1 MFVLNCV
8 IVKEETLTYN
18 PKSGKKGQKR
28 RRGKDKGNVTEE
40 QSAYHPVK
48 CHECNTEVA
57 VYDHDEV
64 FHFFNVLASA
74 PWSKSFLFPSSAYCI
89 NYVDSIHD

>member
-1 MFVLNCV
+1 MLILPNYSCHRHDQYVNQYRAMFVLNCL
-8 IVKEETLTYN
+8 IVREETLTYN

-28 RRGKDKGNVTEE
+28 RRGKDKRNVTEE
-40 QSAYHPVK
+40 HSAYHPVK

-57 VYDHDEV
+57 VYDQDEV

-74 PWSKSFLFPSSAYCI
+74 P
-89 NYVDSIHD
+89 